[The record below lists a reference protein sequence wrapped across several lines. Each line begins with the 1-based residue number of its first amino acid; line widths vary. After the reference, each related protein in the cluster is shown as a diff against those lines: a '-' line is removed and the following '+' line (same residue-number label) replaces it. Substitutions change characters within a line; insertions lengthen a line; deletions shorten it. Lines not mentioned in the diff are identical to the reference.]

1 MIRPLR
7 VFAFAVAALVLA
19 FTAAVPAQA
28 PAPIVIGAILSY
40 TGPSAPL
47 GQPQV
52 NALKLAESDINAHG
66 GIKGRPV
73 HFDIVDDEAK
83 ADVASQLATQ
93 MIGRHVAALLCG
105 TRVDTSE
112 AAARVSA
119 ADGVLHLIMVP
130 TAAIWQKSTGGVV
143 KTIFQATGRDQL
155 EAAANIAYAKNKLH
169 AHSIAILHDANF
181 YGTTG
186 AEVARQQAIVAGM
199 VVVDEESYTADA
211 TDFTPQLVKVRNSN
225 PDAIVFWGAA
235 TAPGLVVRQMRS
247 LGITLPVL
255 AGGGIVSPAFIKIAG
270 DATKNVY
277 ATSNLD
283 PSGTSADQRKLTQLY
298 TQAYH
303 APLVLFAAQAWDA
316 AHIVFAALQNAG
328 GDGNHMADWLIARH
342 PIAGVQG
349 TFRFTSVDHNGL
361 RVSDI
366 HVLSVQ
372 NGRWTNAP

>member
-7 VFAFAVAALVLA
+7 AFAFAVIALVLA
-19 FTAAVPAQA
+19 STAAVPAQG
-28 PAPIVIGAILSY
+28 PQPITIAAILSY

-73 HFDIVDDEAK
+73 HFEIVDDEAK

-93 MIGRHVAALLCG
+93 MIGRHVAAILCG

-119 ADGVLHLIMVP
+119 AEGVLQVIMVP
-130 TAAIWQKSTGGVV
+130 TAAIWQKNTGGVV
-143 KTIFQATGRDQL
+143 KTVFQATGRDQL

-186 AEVARQQAIVAGM
+186 AAVARQQAIAAGM
-199 VVVDEESYTADA
+199 IVVDEESYAGDA
-211 TDFTPQLVKVRNSN
+211 TDFTAQLVKIRNAN

-235 TAPGLVVRQMRS
+235 TTPGLVVRQMRS

-255 AGGGIVSPAFIKIAG
+255 GGGGIVSPAFINIAG
-270 DATKNVY
+270 DATRNVY

-283 PSGTSADQRKLTQLY
+283 PSGTSAEQRKLADLY
-298 TQAYH
+298 TQTYH

-316 AHIVFAALQNAG
+316 AHIVFAALRNAG
-328 GDGNHMADWLIARH
+328 GDGNHMADWLIGGH
-342 PIAGVQG
+342 PIPGAQG
-349 TFRFTSVDHNGL
+349 TFRFTTVDHNGL

-372 NGRWTNAP
+372 GGRWTNAP